1 MSHLF
6 MLLVA
11 GLVAISLSWLTPIT
25 ARAAELSCTGI
36 VGAQSY
42 EQIEVPPNATCT
54 LNGTRVDGTIKVGVN
69 ATLQAN
75 GVIVGGNIQAEG
87 AATVL
92 VGTGSTVGGSIQI
105 KQGGSA
111 TVDGVQVT
119 GDIQLEANGGALSV
133 TANRVGGNIQLTQN
147 RGGASVT
154 DNQINGNLQCKEND
168 PAPTGARNQAA
179 SLEDQCAGFGG
190 QPALPTPGV
199 TPTPNPTATSTPSAT
214 PTSSATPT
222 ATATVPAP
230 GGNGSC
236 QGSIGA
242 QRFENL
248 DVPDG
253 ASCTLNGTVVDG
265 NIKVGTNATLHAIGV
280 SVGGNIQA
288 DGALDVTLNNNGTV
302 GGSIQLKQGGSATV
316 DEVRVTGDIQLES
329 NTGVLS
335 VTDNRVGGN
344 VQIFQNGGA
353 VTINDNRIDG
363 NLQCKENSPAPT
375 GGRNVAASFE
385 DQCAG
390 FAGEPI
396 LPTPPTPDADRIN
409 CQGTI
414 GAQSY
419 ANLVV
424 PAGASCT
431 LIGTHITGNVTVETG
446 ATLQASALRVD
457 GHLQAQGAA
466 VVTINH
472 NSTVGG
478 NLILAQGGSA
488 TVDRVQVTGDLRLDS
503 NQRALSAMR
512 NRIGGNFQAVGNAA
526 GLVVS
531 SNVVDGTLQC
541 QQNLIVPL
549 GGDNQAAGLEE
560 QCAGLD
566 LRFFLPV
573 VVGE

>member
-6 MLLVA
+6 MLLGA
-11 GLVAISLSWLTPIT
+11 GLVTISLSWLTSTT

-87 AATVL
+87 AAIVL
-92 VGTGSTVGGSIQI
+92 VSTGSTVGGSIQI

-119 GDIQLEANGGALSV
+119 GDMQLEANGGALSV
-133 TANRVGGNIQLTQN
+133 TANRVGGNIQITQN
-147 RGGASVT
+147 RGGAIIT

-190 QPALPTPGV
+190 QPAVPTPGV
-199 TPTPNPTATSTPSAT
+199 TPTPIPTATSTPSAT
-214 PTSSATPT
+214 PTATI
-222 ATATVPAP
+222 PAP
-230 GGNGSC
+230 GGNGRC
-236 QGSIGA
+236 QGSIGT

-280 SVGGNIQA
+280 TVGGNIQA
-288 DGALDVTLNNNGTV
+288 DGALEVTANNNGTV
-302 GGSIQLKQGGSATV
+302 GGSIQIKQGGSATI
-316 DEVRVTGDIQLES
+316 DGVRVTGDIQLAS

-335 VTDNRVGGN
+335 ITDNRVGGN
-344 VQIFQNGGA
+344 VQIFQNQGA
-353 VTINDNRIDG
+353 ATINDNRLDG

-375 GGRNVAASFE
+375 GGRNIAASFE

-396 LPTPPTPDADRIN
+396 LPTPPTPDGDSVN

-446 ATLQASALRVD
+446 ATLQASALKVE

-466 VVTINH
+466 VVTVNH

-478 NLILAQGGSA
+478 NLVLTQGGSA

-531 SNVVDGTLQC
+531 SNVIDGTLQC

-549 GGDNQAAGLEE
+549 GGDNQAIGLEE
-560 QCAGLD
+560 QCAGLN
-566 LRFFLPV
+566 LRSFLPV
-573 VVGE
+573 VVGK